1 MTPPPARETTAT
13 LCTIDNVLLA
23 DVDSEAG
30 SSAQLETPRPG
41 DQRETWTLPV
51 TGWVVGGRGAAAQV
65 RATHRDARWE
75 MPVHDHRTDIADAHP
90 GVAWAWNAGFSGA
103 VNTLRLPP
111 RFELD
116 LTAEVDGG
124 DRRIATI
131 AGHRE
136 PLRSRYE
143 PELRPLIVT
152 TLGRTGS
159 TWLIHLLGAHPGVA
173 VYRPFSFEPRAAT
186 YWVDILASLSEPSSY
201 TQQIEGEVH
210 HPLPWWLG
218 SSPRMTSEV
227 LPDPELARWLGSD
240 HVTDLAAFAQQRIDA
255 VYRQVAALGDGRAEF
270 FAEKCLPEGNVP
282 QLLRELYPDAR
293 EIFLVRDFRDMLC
306 SIRSF
311 NEQRGRSEFGREG
324 DGGGENGEA
333 AYVRDAL
340 ASSVHSLL
348 LEWRDRAERAHLV
361 RYEDLIAEPE
371 RTLRGVLD
379 HAGLDASGS
388 RVEDVLTD
396 ASRQIPGMAGHATA
410 AGGPAA
416 SIGRWR
422 QELEP
427 ELQTACDE
435 AFAEALAEFGYETA
449 AEDGSATWR

>member
-1 MTPPPARETTAT
+1 MTPPPARETTAS
-13 LCTIDNVLLA
+13 LCTIDDVLLA
-23 DVDSEAG
+23 DAGGEA

-41 DQRETWTLPV
+41 DQRETWALPV
-51 TGWVVGGRGAAAQV
+51 TGWVVGANGAAAQV

-75 MPVHDHRTDIADAHP
+75 MPVHDHRTDVAGAHP
-90 GVAWAWNAGFSGA
+90 GVPWAWESGFSGA

-116 LTAEVDGG
+116 VTAEVDGG
-124 DRRIATI
+124 DMHVATI
-131 AGHRE
+131 VGQRE
-136 PLRSRYE
+136 PLRSSYD

-173 VYRPFSFEPRAAT
+173 AYRPFSFEPRAAT

-201 TQQIEGEVH
+201 TQQVEGEVQ

-218 SSPRMTSEV
+218 SGPRMTSEV
-227 LPDPELARWLGSD
+227 LPDAELARWLGSD
-240 HVTDLAAFAQQRIDA
+240 HVADLAAFAQQRIDA
-255 VYRQVAALGDGRAEF
+255 VYRHIAALGDGRPEF

-293 EIFLVRDFRDMLC
+293 EVFLVRDFRDMLC
-306 SIRSF
+306 SIRAF
-311 NEQRGRSEFGREG
+311 NEKRGTSAFGREG
-324 DGGGENGEA
+324 EGGEA
-333 AYVRDAL
+333 AYVQDVL

-348 LEWRDRAERAHLV
+348 AEWRDRREQSHLV
-361 RYEDLIAEPE
+361 RYEDLIAEPA

-379 HAGLDASGS
+379 YAGLDTSGS
-388 RVEDVLTD
+388 RVEDVLTG

-427 ELQTACDE
+427 ELRSACDE
-435 AFAEALAEFGYETA
+435 AFAEALAEFGYET
-449 AEDGSATWR
+449 WR